1 MSTPRSSGAAPIG
14 ADLVI
19 PLMALAFAVYFF
31 FSIRELPWEAKAN
44 GTMIG
49 STLLLLVVVQ
59 FIRIGTAVARGKA
72 TLGFDALWQ
81 PRDALGKR
89 LGMVAVTIVF
99 IATVQW
105 LGLTL
110 GLLLGMLASLWI
122 MGVRRPKII
131 ILVSLGVALISYAL
145 FIAALNSEFPHGPLE
160 HLFGQLLNRS

>member
-1 MSTPRSSGAAPIG
+1 M
-14 ADLVI
+14 
-19 PLMALAFAVYFF
+19 
-31 FSIRELPWEAKAN
+31 
-44 GTMIG
+44 
-49 STLLLLVVVQ
+49 Q